1 MVPSNMHLQIT
12 QQLLYLSGHLH
23 EIDNFKKQIDSYEVQ
38 ITTMRRQND
47 ELDTQ
52 MKTNLARISG
62 METTLAAAQ
71 REIEKITELN
81 NRLQMDKNELGGAK
95 QKGETELNLMR
106 ERIRKLEQDI
116 ERLKKE
122 NQANTVPNLP
132 P

>member
-1 MVPSNMHLQIT
+1 MNSLEIYRITLGTTVIETFATLVKAYYLFQICEDSCESLSPH
-12 QQLLYLSGHLH
+12 QKNLMISGHLH

-81 NRLQMDKNELGGAK
+81 NRLQMDKNELGG
-95 QKGETELNLMR
+95 
-106 ERIRKLEQDI
+106 
-116 ERLKKE
+116 
-122 NQANTVPNLP
+122 
-132 P
+132 